1 MDAEKKMPNKQRF
14 FLWLGSKIAGK
25 TIRLLKYT
33 VKIEIVGQ
41 EHFDGLMNNGGK
53 AILAVWHGNMFIP
66 IMEHID
72 SGINTLVS
80 HHGDGE
86 IIARILT
93 SLGYGLVRGSSTRGG
108 SDALKTMIRLFR
120 KPGIMAITPD
130 GPTGPYRELKIGAVI
145 LAQSTGVP
153 ILPTSAYTS
162 SPKFL
167 KSWDKFL
174 VVKPFTRCVLIY
186 GKPIKID
193 RDETTE
199 GLEEKQKLVEQSIR
213 NLDQMAE
220 NYFST

>member
-14 FLWLGSKIAGK
+14 FLWLGSKVAGK
-25 TIRLLKYT
+25 IIKLLKYT
-33 VKIEIVGQ
+33 VKFEIVGQ

-53 AILAVWHGNMFIP
+53 AIFAVWHGNMVIP
-66 IMEHID
+66 MMEHI
-72 SGINTLVS
+72 GRGVNVLVS
-80 HHGDGE
+80 QHGDGE

-108 SDALKTMIRLFR
+108 SEALKTMIRLFR
-120 KPGIMAITPD
+120 KPAIIAITPD
-130 GPTGPYRELKIGAVI
+130 GPKGPYRELKIGAVI

-153 ILPTSAYTS
+153 VLPMSAYTS

-167 KSWDKFL
+167 KSWDRFL
-174 VVKPFTRCVLIY
+174 FVKPFTRCLLIY

-199 GLEEKQKLVEQSIR
+199 GLEEKRKLVEQSIW

>member
-14 FLWLGSKIAGK
+14 FLWLGSKVAGK
-25 TIRLLKYT
+25 IIKLLKYT
-33 VKIEIVGQ
+33 VKFEIVGQ

-53 AILAVWHGNMFIP
+53 AIFAVWHGNMVIP
-66 IMEHID
+66 MMEHI
-72 SGINTLVS
+72 GRGVNVLVS
-80 HHGDGE
+80 QHGDGE

-108 SDALKTMIRLFR
+108 SEALKTMIRLFR
-120 KPGIMAITPD
+120 KPAIIAITPD
-130 GPTGPYRELKIGAVI
+130 GPKGPYRELKIGAVI
-145 LAQSTGVP
+145 LAQSTGVSV
-153 ILPTSAYTS
+153 LPMSAYTS

-167 KSWDKFL
+167 KSWDRFL
-174 VVKPFTRCVLIY
+174 FVKPFTRCLLIY

-199 GLEEKQKLVEQSIR
+199 GLEEKRKLVEQSIW